1 MEPLSIR
8 RPAAVPHLD
17 PGREKRSRLVSVQR
31 SPAQPVLVE
40 PRKIVVDGSVREV
53 SVPPLVPPPE
63 RGSLADIPFDN
74 AAEAPGDVVLSRKER
89 NGSWRDVTAAE
100 FAAEVLATAKGLI
113 AHGLRPGDRL
123 AIMARTTY
131 EWTLLD
137 FAAWAAGL
145 ITVPI
150 YPTSSA
156 EQTRWIIRDTGAVG
170 CAVEGVDEALLI
182 DAQLDRLPGFAHL
195 WQFDAGAIEEL
206 AEAGRG
212 VADSEVEARRAA
224 LSPGSVATLIYT
236 SGTTGRPKGCVLS
249 HGNFL
254 AEVDNAIELLHP
266 CFKSVSTEPASTLLY
281 LPLSHVFGR
290 MVAIGCLRAR
300 VRLGH
305 TPSIK
310 TEPLLADLATF
321 QPTFI
326 LVVPYVLEKV
336 YNTAR
341 ATAERMG
348 RAPSF
353 DRAAK
358 IAQRWGEAHEAEE
371 HGTGPG
377 PGVAL
382 RTARALYD
390 PLVYRRIRAALGG
403 KVKYAICG
411 GSPLGHRLAAFYA
424 GAGIEIFEGY
434 GLTESTAAATVTP
447 PLKPRLGT
455 VGWPLP
461 GTGIRIADDG
471 EVLVRGGQ
479 VFSGYWDSALGGAVP
494 FTVGPPP
501 SWPSIGDDGS
511 ATGEAWEKIPQKW
524 FATGDIGALDADGY
538 LTITGRKK
546 EIIVTA
552 SGKNTAPAPL
562 EDRLRA
568 HSLVG
573 QCIVIGDNRPY
584 IIALITLDPDGLKH
598 WQIIHRRELLSREEL
613 AFDAELCKEVQ
624 RAVTD
629 ANALVSRAESIRRF
643 SILPVEFTE
652 ASGHLTPSMKIKRE
666 AIMRDFEK
674 EIEALYEP

>member
-1 MEPLSIR
+1 M
-8 RPAAVPHLD
+8 
-17 PGREKRSRLVSVQR
+17 SVQR

-40 PRKIVVDGSVREV
+40 PRKIVVDGVVREV
-53 SVPPLVPPPE
+53 SVPPLVPPAVS
-63 RGSLADIPFDN
+63 GSLADIPFDN
-74 AAEAPGDVVLSRKER
+74 AAEAPAETVLSRKQPD
-89 NGSWRDVTAAE
+89 GTWRDVTAAE

-123 AIMARTTY
+123 AIMAPTTY

-182 DAQLDRLPGFAHL
+182 DAELDRLPGFAHL

-206 AEAGRG
+206 TESGRD
-212 VADSEVEARRAA
+212 VSESEVAARRAA
-224 LSPGSVATLIYT
+224 LSPESVATLIYT
-236 SGTTGRPKGCVLS
+236 SGTTGTPKGCVLT

-254 AEVDNAIELLHP
+254 SEVDNAIELLHP
-266 CFKSVSTEPASTLLY
+266 CFKSVTDEPASTLVY

-290 MVAIGCLRAR
+290 MVTIACLRAR

-305 TPSIK
+305 TPSLK
-310 TEPLLADLATF
+310 TEPLLADLAAF
-321 QPTFI
+321 EPTFL

-341 ATAERMG
+341 ATAERSR
-348 RAPSF
+348 RAASF
-353 DRAAK
+353 DRAAR
-358 IAQRWGEAHEAEE
+358 IAGRWGEAHEAEE
-371 HGTGPG
+371 HGTGSG
-377 PGVAL
+377 PGVGL
-382 RTARALYD
+382 RAARALYD

-403 KVKYAICG
+403 KVKYAISG
-411 GSPLGHRLAAFYA
+411 GSPLGHHLAAFYA

-461 GTGIRIADDG
+461 GTAVRIAEDG
-471 EVLVRGGQ
+471 EVLIRGGQ
-479 VFSGYWDSALGGAVP
+479 LFSGYWNSKLRAAVP
-494 FTVGPPP
+494 FTVGLPP
-501 SWPSIGDDGS
+501 SSPSLHGDRD
-511 ATGEAWEKIPQKW
+511 ATLLNEGERW
-524 FATGDIGALDADGY
+524 FPTGDIGELDADGY

-546 EIIVTA
+546 EIIITA
-552 SGKNTAPAPL
+552 SGKNVAPAPL

-584 IIALITLDPDGLKH
+584 IVALLTLDPDGLKH
-598 WQIIHRRELLSREEL
+598 WKIIHRKEQLSQEEL
-613 AFDAELCKEVQ
+613 VFDTALCAEMQ
-624 RAVTD
+624 QAVAE
-629 ANALVSRAESIRRF
+629 ANASVSRAESIRRF
-643 SILPVEFTE
+643 SILPVDFTE
-652 ASGHLTPSMKIKRE
+652 ESGHLTPSMKIKRE
-666 AIMRDFEK
+666 AVNRDFAK

>member
-1 MEPLSIR
+1 M
-8 RPAAVPHLD
+8 
-17 PGREKRSRLVSVQR
+17 SVQQI
-31 SPAQPVLVE
+31 PAQPVLVE
-40 PRKIVVDGSVREV
+40 PKKTVVDGEVREV
-53 SVPPLVPPPE
+53 TVPPLASPPDH
-63 RGSLADIPFDN
+63 GSLADIPFHN
-74 AAEAPGDVVLSRKER
+74 AAEAPADAVLSRKR
-89 NGSWRDVTAAE
+89 PDGSWRDVTAAE

-123 AIMARTTY
+123 AIMARTSY

-145 ITVPI
+145 VTVPI

-156 EQTRWIIRDTGAVG
+156 EQTRWIIQDTGAVG

-182 DAQLDRLPGFAHL
+182 DAGLHTLPHFAHL
-195 WQFDAGAIEEL
+195 WQFNAGAIDEL
-206 AEAGRG
+206 AEAGRHVPDAE
-212 VADSEVEARRAA
+212 VAARRQG
-224 LSPGSVATLIYT
+224 LSPDSVATLIYT
-236 SGTTGRPKGCVLS
+236 SGTTGRPKGCVLT
-249 HGNFL
+249 HGNFF

-266 CFKSVSTEPASTLLY
+266 CFKSVSDEPASTLLF

-305 TPSIK
+305 TATIK
-310 TEPLLADLATF
+310 TEPLLADLAGF
-321 QPTFI
+321 EPTFL

-336 YNTAR
+336 FNTAR
-341 ATAERMG
+341 ATAEKIG

-358 IAQRWGEAHEAEE
+358 IAQRWGEAYEAEE

-377 PGVAL
+377 PGMGL
-382 RTARALYD
+382 RAARALYD

-411 GSPLGHRLAAFYA
+411 GSPLGHRLGAFYA

-461 GTGIRIADDG
+461 GTAVRISDDG
-471 EVLVRGGQ
+471 EVLLRGRQ
-479 VFSGYWDSALGGAVP
+479 LFSGYWDAAQGAAVP
-494 FTVGPPP
+494 FALGPPP
-501 SWPSIGDDGS
+501 SWPS
-511 ATGEAWEKIPQKW
+511 TGEASYGLRPDQQKW

-546 EIIVTA
+546 EIIITA
-552 SGKNTAPAPL
+552 SGKNVAPAPL
-562 EDRLRA
+562 EDRVRA

-584 IIALITLDPDGLKH
+584 VTALITLDPDGLKH
-598 WQIIHRRELLSREEL
+598 WQLIHKKQDATRSTL
-613 AFDAELCKEVQ
+613 AFDNALCAEVQ

-629 ANALVSRAESIRRF
+629 ANELVSRAESIRRF
-643 SILPVEFTE
+643 SILPVDFTE
-652 ASGHLTPSMKIKRE
+652 ESGHLTPSMKIKRE
-666 AIMRDFEK
+666 AVARDFKK